1 MPREEKWNFT
11 QIGLI
16 PIAPVDAKHLGWII
30 FHERSEEKANKQ
42 EEENYWFLDCVGR
55 LSSSRRILFVI
66 QSLHCPP
73 PPLPGPGRHW
83 LWEQVPVS
91 AKRLT
96 IRSGFPMSLGFLT
109 THIMRSHFSNVFV
122 RPQMMFPP
130 SRQSSFCV
138 FCQNNH
144 LPKMMARLR
153 NIPALTLG
161 NIKKEC

>member
-1 MPREEKWNFT
+1 MGELGIQLLIGEETCKWKVSEKVPREEKWNFT

-66 QSLHCPP
+66 QSMHCPP

-83 LWEQVPVS
+83 L
-91 AKRLT
+91 
-96 IRSGFPMSLGFLT
+96 
-109 THIMRSHFSNVFV
+109 
-122 RPQMMFPP
+122 
-130 SRQSSFCV
+130 
-138 FCQNNH
+138 
-144 LPKMMARLR
+144 
-153 NIPALTLG
+153 
-161 NIKKEC
+161 